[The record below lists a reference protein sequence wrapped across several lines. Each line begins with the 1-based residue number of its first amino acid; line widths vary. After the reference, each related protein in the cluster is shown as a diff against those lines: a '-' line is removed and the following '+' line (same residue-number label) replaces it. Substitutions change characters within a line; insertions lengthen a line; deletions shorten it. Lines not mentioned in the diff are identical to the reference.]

1 MNGDL
6 DPLRYSVLRYF
17 LEHPA
22 EQTSDL
28 LLLPSV
34 QTHPHKL
41 TKQMV
46 YSMSM
51 AGLVDQFG
59 SRSGTTYVTNRMGFV
74 VLATM
79 RRSDENWPYKPPFQ
93 TP

>member
-1 MNGDL
+1 MNDEL
-6 DPLRYSVLRYF
+6 DPLRYSVLRFF

-22 EQTSDL
+22 EQTSEL
-28 LLLPSV
+28 LLLPSI
-34 QTHPHKL
+34 QAHPHKL

-51 AGLVDQFG
+51 AGLLDQYG

-79 RRSDENWPYKPPFQ
+79 HRSNENWPNKPKDLP
-93 TP
+93 